1 MMTLESIAQDV
12 AYVVRHLRRQPA
24 FAGLAVV
31 TLALGIGANT
41 AIFSIIDTLLVR
53 PPSFEHAERIV
64 LFQETNPQKVP
75 FDINPSPGNFLDW
88 RLEYRTLDQ
97 LSAWRNWY
105 FTLAQPAAAA
115 APEVVRGVR
124 VSPAFFTMLGVRP
137 ALGRPFR
144 PDEERPG
151 ADRVVLL
158 SDGLWK
164 RRFGGDERILGQT
177 ILVDGIAC
185 SVVGVLPV
193 DFQFFQA
200 DLDLWMPLAV
210 DATFHERES
219 HTVMV
224 FGRLA
229 PGVAIAEA
237 QTETDAI
244 ARRLADA
251 HPDTNRG
258 WIVKLRPLYPTATV
272 RALRPALLVLLAA
285 AGLVLLIACANVANL
300 LLARAA
306 SRQQEVIVRAAL
318 GASRVRLVRQM
329 LTESVVLALVS
340 GGVATIVAYEAI
352 GVLVPLLPHAGTN
365 RTIDAFRSVP
375 PALDGRMLTFSIAV
389 ATLAAVVFGSLPA
402 LQTTRADAL
411 RVGRSISP
419 RPRAARALMAGELA
433 LSIVL
438 LTGAGLLVDSFRHLQ
453 QIDPGFPPE
462 NLLTMQLWLPRAKY
476 PAAPQIRAF
485 YEQLVRRVDALP
497 GVRGAAAV
505 SYRPFL
511 SMGMGAPFEIEG
523 RAPAQPGASFVTEYR
538 VVTPGFVR
546 VLGQRLVQGRDFTEH
561 DGPDSDGVAIVN
573 ESMARQ
579 FWPNQDVIGRRIRP
593 GFRRSAVPW
602 ELDAEPRWLTI
613 VGVVRD
619 IRGYMSSE
627 RSQSQLYV
635 SSRQFPSSYMSLIVR
650 TETLPLALA
659 PAIQD
664 QIRRIDP
671 NQPVSDVRTMED
683 AISASV
689 PRFNTEMLAL
699 FALVA
704 VFLSAVGVYGV
715 TSYGVSAR
723 AQEIGVR
730 MALGAHSSDVL
741 QMILGEAI
749 WLGTAG
755 VGAGLVGSLAFSRA
769 MSSLLYGVSP
779 FDVPIY
785 VASASIL
792 FAVVLLACYLPARR
806 AARLDPAVTLRSA

>member
-12 AYVVRHLRRQPA
+12 VYVVRHLRRQPA

-53 PPSFEHAERIV
+53 PPSFEHAERLVI
-64 LFQETNPQKVP
+64 FQETNPQKVP

-88 RLEYRTLDQ
+88 REEYRTLDQ

-251 HPDTNRG
+251 HPDTNGG

-365 RTIDAFRSVP
+365 RTIDAFRSVS
-375 PALDGRMLTFSIAV
+375 PALDGRMLTFSIVV
-389 ATLAAVVFGSLPA
+389 ATLAAIVFGSLPA
-402 LQTTRADAL
+402 LQTTRTDAL
-411 RVGRSISP
+411 RVGRSVSP

-476 PAAPQIRAF
+476 PAAPQIRGF
-485 YEQLVRRVDALP
+485 CEELVRRVDALP
-497 GVRGAAAV
+497 CVRGAAAV

-593 GFRRSAVPW
+593 GFHRSAVPW